1 MTLMKNVFIILT
13 GGLCA
18 LSPTGAVASAEE
30 RLVVAGESAAVSPD
44 GRRLAFHRFEDGV
57 LKLGVCPSEGG
68 TVTWIESGPGMAA
81 YPAWAPDGSLVYTYG
96 HETLTAYEAYK
107 SQATGGGY
115 GLRVRQADGRT
126 RELCTGYTRDYLPTV
141 SADGQTVYF
150 TTTREVSVVEGQMLA
165 MSSHIARVPFD
176 GSAKPVVVLR
186 APGSYSYN
194 TAVAQPSL
202 SPDGRHLVWAQ
213 LSSLD
218 EGWAL
223 FGARLDEIG
232 RPNRRVLLTPELL
245 TALSPRWHPD
255 GTLVAF
261 TGFRQDDPGYGV
273 WLMDMRAFA
282 LRRVCDGENPTFSPD
297 GKWLYYDRERQI
309 YRRPFGLA
317 DRPVPGE
324 VTFRKPVGQ
333 DVPQSVLWTS
343 GAGAGDVSTIVGNL
357 GPSFAVGSDT
367 VVYLRAKVRWNGEKG
382 LQRFVRGIY
391 GESDQAL
398 QLFATATGAVWFS
411 TRDSY
416 NKFVG
421 ATQVLPGPGEYDLV
435 GVRTRTCLYLY
446 VNGVS
451 ERGFRSGLNLSLDRP
466 VSFEIGVGCPT
477 GTSVRAAEIG
487 TGWPKS
493 LLPGCLTKEEV
504 MK

>member
-1 MTLMKNVFIILT
+1 MMKNVFVCLA
-13 GGLCA
+13 GALCA
-18 LSPTGAVASAEE
+18 LSLTGAVTSDGE

-57 LKLGVCPSEGG
+57 LKLGVCPSAGG

-96 HETLTAYEAYK
+96 HETLTAHEAYK
-107 SQATGGGY
+107 ARTTGGGY

-141 SADGQTVYF
+141 SADGREVYF
-150 TTTREVSVVEGQMLA
+150 TTTREVRGGQLA
-165 MSSHIARVPFD
+165 PMSSNIARVPFD
-176 GSAKPVVVLR
+176 GSAKPAVVLR
-186 APGSYSYN
+186 PPGSYN
-194 TAVAQPSL
+194 MAVAQPAL
-202 SPDGRHLVWAQ
+202 SPDGRHLVWAHMA
-213 LSSLD
+213 SLE
-218 EGWAL
+218 EGWSL

-232 RPNRRVLLTPELL
+232 RPDRRVLLTPELL

-282 LRRVCDGENPTFSPD
+282 LRRVCDGENPAFSPD

-309 YRRPFGLA
+309 YRRPFGSA

-333 DVPQSVLWTS
+333 DVPQRVLWTS
-343 GAGAGDVSTIVGNL
+343 GTGAGDVSMTVGNL
-357 GPSFAVGSDT
+357 GREFAVGSET

-382 LQRFVRGIY
+382 DHVFMRGVY
-391 GESDQAL
+391 KESDQAL
-398 QLFATATGAVWFS
+398 LLFATATGEVWFS

-416 NKFVG
+416 GGFMG
-421 ATQVLPGPGEYDLV
+421 AAQVLPGPGEYDLV
-435 GVRTRTCLYLY
+435 GVRTPACLHLY
-446 VNGVS
+446 VDGGAVRAS
-451 ERGFRSGLNLSLDRP
+451 RGLNLPLDRP
-466 VSFEIGVGCPT
+466 VALKIGVECPA
-477 GTSVRAAEIG
+477 GTAVRAAEIG

-493 LLPGCLTKEEV
+493 LLSGCLTKEEV